1 MPRMLPSFASTRCEF
16 RACRGPRVSR
26 SRATCGGDRKD
37 PRVCEWE
44 WRRMAARVAE
54 SRKYCGTVVEMNFL
68 SRDTQR
74 FVLRTI
80 AVGNWQA
87 IRRYMSNRVEAA
99 WLPEGLLNEEQR
111 RAFAIKNAGDKRER
125 QPLRLELGYADTSK
139 FKRALKRS
147 PPAIAE

>member
-1 MPRMLPSFASTRCEF
+1 
-16 RACRGPRVSR
+16 
-26 SRATCGGDRKD
+26 
-37 PRVCEWE
+37 
-44 WRRMAARVAE
+44 MAARVAE

-68 SRDTQR
+68 SRNTQR

-125 QPLRLELGYADTSK
+125 QPLILELGYADTSK
-139 FKRALKRS
+139 FKRALKRL